1 MKSVMSKVL
10 AVLMVGALTSVV
22 ALAKTQKARATF
34 DSDIKVNGTLVKK
47 GSYDVKF
54 DEETGQLAIV
64 KNGKI
69 VAEAMTRLENRS
81 KKANDFQIRSVTNGN
96 EVSLAGV
103 TFGGSDKDVMI
114 ANNGASTSGGNN

>member
-47 GSYDVKF
+47 GSYDVRF

-64 KNGKI
+64 KNGKV

-81 KKANDFQIRSVTNGN
+81 RKANDFQIRSVTNGN

>member
-22 ALAKTQKARATF
+22 ALAKVQKARATF

-54 DEETGQLAIV
+54 DDETGQLSII
-64 KNGKI
+64 KNGKV
-69 VAEAMTRLENRS
+69 VAEAMTRLEARS
-81 KKANDFQIRSVTNGN
+81 KKAPDFQIRSVTNGN
-96 EVSLAGV
+96 ETQLAGV

-114 ANNGASTSGGNN
+114 SNNGASTTGNN